1 MVTSEHDQK
10 DTRKTQL
17 DGLRFFAFLG
27 VFLCHAGDHK
37 LFPRFSYG
45 CCGVD
50 LFFAL
55 SGFLI
60 TRMLL
65 LNCGGP
71 ISTVLKT
78 FYIRRT
84 LRIFPV
90 YYAYVVILCF
100 FNQISDPLACFLYV
114 FNWVVVLV
122 HKIEYSYFWTLS
134 VEEQYYLIFPFL
146 LLSTPPKWRLTLLIT
161 LVWIFQF
168 SETLLWG
175 VPYFYMITFT
185 KTPLMWGSLAGF
197 LDVQYAE
204 KKLNGAAIFA
214 AGLISMAISYC
225 IQMHLIAYSYAI
237 PSYAITEPLRTLGC
251 ALVVWGLWR
260 TENKYLLAPFKFAP
274 IAYLGQISYGLYL
287 FHGGSIAFRYWLIRK
302 VPAASQIEA
311 VPFLLFL
318 TIAQAML
325 SWHFFEKP
333 INDLKDGFKFGGQEK
348 PQSAP
353 QPDRVKGSD

>member
-1 MVTSEHDQK
+1 MVTPEHDQK
-10 DTRKTQL
+10 DTRKRQL

-27 VFLCHAGDHK
+27 VFLCHAAEHK
-37 LFPRFSYG
+37 LFPRFGYLCS
-45 CCGVD
+45 GVD
-50 LFFAL
+50 LFFTL

-65 LNCGGP
+65 LNCSGP
-71 ISTVLKT
+71 IFTVLKT

-90 YYAYVVILCF
+90 YYAYVLILCL
-100 FNQISDPLACFLYV
+100 FNQISDPLACFLYI
-114 FNWVVVLV
+114 FNWVFVFV
-122 HKIEYSYFWTLS
+122 HKMEYSYLWTLS

-168 SETLLWG
+168 SQTVLRG
-175 VPYFYMITFT
+175 QYDFMITFT
-185 KTPLMWGSLAGF
+185 RTTLMWGSLAGF

-204 KKLNGAAIFA
+204 KKLNGVALFA
-214 AGLISMAISYC
+214 AGLCSIALFYCIHEHLITPIDGVLNNAISAPFRV
-225 IQMHLIAYSYAI
+225 I
-237 PSYAITEPLRTLGC
+237 GF

-274 IAYLGQISYGLYL
+274 IAYLGKISYGLYL
-287 FHGGSIAFRYWLIRK
+287 FHGGSFAFRYWLVRK

-333 INDLKDGFKFGGQEK
+333 MNDLKDRFKFGGQEK

-353 QPDRVKGSD
+353 QPDKVKGSD